1 MNWPPMLMHVKI
13 KNPKHQFGFWLPLFL
28 IVLVAFVFVIALLP
42 VILLVILLAWPTGWG
57 RWMANALK
65 TVYIMLCSL
74 RGMKVDIQNQKETV
88 FISVV

>member
-13 KNPKHQFGFWLPLFL
+13 KNSNHQFGFWLPMFL
-28 IVLVAFVFVIALLP
+28 IVLVAFILVIALSP
-42 VILLVILLAWPTGWG
+42 IILLAILLAWPTGWG
-57 RWMANALK
+57 RWMVNAIK
-65 TVYIMLCSL
+65 TGYIMLCSL